1 MGKKLI
7 KTIKE
12 MFEDTKGETRSRR
25 LKERQYNDRK
35 ETKQSD
41 KQRIVHK
48 KYLKIEQHEP
58 HY

>member
-7 KTIKE
+7 KKIKE
-12 MFEDTKGETRSRR
+12 MFEDTKGVPRSRR

-35 ETKQSD
+35 ETRQSD

-48 KYLKIEQHEP
+48 KYLTIE
-58 HY
+58 